1 MTKSRFKKALDPPA
15 LDMGTEQTRK
25 RLKPDP
31 IVSAAQKWRKANMRD
46 APALEASAREIR
58 RIYQMVASGQLVRA
72 TDLSEV
78 KTHGIHVNEWLA
90 QRRRDLYI
98 PWSKLVGQGMDIFVD
113 WQIMDVPLIQ
123 CDRKLRK
130 RNGYTSDLVER
141 SLTLYSVMSGVIKK
155 DPRL

>member
-72 TDLSEV
+72 TDLSET
-78 KTHGIHVNEWLA
+78 KTHGVHVNEVSPTA
-90 QRRRDLYI
+90 ERSIY
-98 PWSKLVGQGMDIFVD
+98 SVVKVNGAT
-113 WQIMDVPLIQ
+113 
-123 CDRKLRK
+123 
-130 RNGYTSDLVER
+130 NGYICRLANNGS
-141 SLTLYSVMSGVIKK
+141 SVNPV
-155 DPRL
+155 